1 MKKLLPIHEVQESF
15 LNVFQNHR
23 RVLVKA
29 PTGSGKSTQIPQW
42 IADQGLNS
50 NLKVLVLQPR
60 RLPTRMLAKRVAQE
74 RGGELGKEVGYRIR
88 LENRTTLQ
96 TRIEYLT
103 EGILTRQMMG
113 DKDLSGVGA
122 LVFDEFHERHLE
134 GDVAL
139 AMAMEIQE
147 SRRPDLKIVVMSATL
162 EMKRLQDY
170 LSREGEVAPVIES
183 EGRTFPVEMRFHPR
197 SLEDRESLFDE
208 TALVCESLMKEHP
221 EGDVLIF
228 MPGSYEIQKT
238 MRALEYRVR
247 GVLIL
252 PLHGE
257 LPPDQQD
264 AAIQSYSTRK
274 IIVSTNVAETSLTID
289 GVRIVIDSGW
299 ARVASYDP
307 NRGINTLVV
316 QKISRASADQRAGR
330 AGRTAPG
337 ICYRLWSLR
346 DHEGRAA
353 QELPE
358 VKRLELSEVAL
369 NLKSHGIID
378 LVRFRWIEDPE
389 EKSLLRAENLLKSLG
404 AIDFQTGFLTH
415 LGKQMTAFPAHPR
428 YARMLMEANR
438 LGCVRAVCLIAVLTQ
453 SRSILMRATDRK
465 QEQLRHDLLGENP
478 LSDFFLWMRAWRY
491 AEGCH
496 FEMGKCRALGIHV
509 QSARLIQP
517 MLQQFLK
524 IAQDQGMDISEKP
537 AAEEMIQRSVL
548 AGFSDQLAVRLDGGT
563 LRCAVS
569 GGRRGVIS
577 SDSGVQKARIVV
589 ATEIQEIEGKEKDL
603 TVRLGG
609 VTAVSESWLLE
620 LGGDRFV
627 HGKRFVW
634 DPILKKV
641 LTETFMQFDDLV
653 LEAKRRDSVP
663 SSEGSRLLAESIL
676 KEGLPLKGWDD
687 RVDQWIIRINCFAKW
702 CPEWGIKPFEA
713 DDRDLIVHQICEGAL
728 SYKEVKD
735 REVWSAL
742 ESWLSYEQRR
752 QFEKEIPERIELPG
766 GKRAKISYFADRDPV
781 LSATIQALYGVE
793 EDLMIA
799 RGRVPLLIE
808 ILAPNQRP
816 VQMTKSLKAF
826 WKEIYPTL
834 KLELSR
840 KYPRHEWR

>member
-1 MKKLLPIHEVQESF
+1 MKIPLPIHDVQEHFLSSF
-15 LNVFQNHR
+15 QAHR
-23 RVLVKA
+23 RLLVKA

-74 RGGELGKEVGYRIR
+74 RGVELGKEVGYRIR
-88 LENRTTLQ
+88 LENRTTAQ

-113 DKDLSGVGA
+113 DRELRGVGA

-170 LSREGEVAPVIES
+170 LSRSGEFAPVIES
-183 EGRTFPVEMRFHPR
+183 EGRTFPVEMRYHPR
-197 SLEDRESLFDE
+197 SLEDRESLFE
-208 TALVCESLMKEHP
+208 ESALAAEQLMKEHP
-221 EGDVLIF
+221 EGDLLIF
-228 MPGSYEIQKT
+228 MPGSYEIQRT
-238 MRALEYRVR
+238 MRALEHRIR
-247 GVLIL
+247 GAIIL

-257 LPPDQQD
+257 LSPDQQD

-299 ARVASYDP
+299 ARVAAYDS

-337 ICYRLWSLR
+337 VCYRLWSIK

-369 NLKSHGIID
+369 NLKSHGIND
-378 LVRFRWIEDPE
+378 LIGFRWIEAPE
-389 EKSLLRAENLLKSLG
+389 EKSLIRAENLLKSLG
-404 AIDFQTGFLTH
+404 AIDLHTGALTD
-415 LGKQMTAFPAHPR
+415 LGEQMTAFPAHPR
-428 YARMLMEANR
+428 YARMLIEANR

-453 SRSILMRATDRK
+453 SRTILMRATDRK
-465 QEQLRHDLLGENP
+465 QEQLRRDLLGESP

-524 IAQDQGMDISEKP
+524 IAQDQQMDISEKS
-537 AAEEMIQRSVL
+537 ASEESIQRSVL
-548 AGFSDQLAVRLDGGT
+548 AGFSDQVAVRLDGGT

-577 SDSGVQKARIVV
+577 SDSGVQESRVVV
-589 ATEIQEIEGKEKDL
+589 ATEIQEIEGKEKEL
-603 TVRLGG
+603 TVRLGA
-609 VTAVSESWLLE
+609 VTAVSESWLME
-620 LGGDRFV
+620 MGGDRFV
-627 HGKRFVW
+627 HGKRLVW

-641 LTETFMQFDDLV
+641 FSETYMQFDDLV
-653 LEAKRRDSVP
+653 LEAKRRDATP
-663 SSEGSRLLAESIL
+663 SPEASSLLAESIL
-676 KEGLPLKGWDD
+676 KEGSPLKGWDD
-687 RVDQWIIRINCFAKW
+687 RVDQWIVRINCFVKW
-702 CPEWGIKPFEA
+702 CPEWEIRPFELE
-713 DDRDLIVHQICEGAL
+713 DRDLIVHQLCEGAL

-735 REVWSAL
+735 RAIWPAL
-742 ESWLSYEQRR
+742 DSWLSHEQRR
-752 QFEKEIPERIELPG
+752 EFERELPERKELPG
-766 GKRAKISYFADRDPV
+766 GKRAKISYYVDREPV

-793 EDLMIA
+793 EDLTIA
-799 RGRVPLLIE
+799 RGRIPLLIE

-816 VQMTKSLKAF
+816 VQMTKSLKSF
-826 WKEIYPTL
+826 WKETYPTL
-834 KLELSR
+834 KLELAR